1 MRRGVE
7 WVLSVPGIL
16 GQANQRGRGP
26 SARVWAGGNKGAGCS
41 SQRAACWVRAVD
53 KTGLNFPALFG
64 GPIALLCCTSALSE
78 APSVNQN
85 KLGQGLAW
93 LSRWQ
98 DRKVRPRASGSSAG
112 DGRRQRRLRL
122 SPSEVVDEAVG
133 YYPAVERQAG
143 KERMG
148 RRCSSAGWERARRS
162 GLPRSDR
169 GKAVLMVLAAG
180 VGRALVLF
188 LST

>member
-26 SARVWAGGNKGAGCS
+26 SARAWAGGNKGAGCS
-41 SQRAACWVRAVD
+41 SQRAGCWLRAVD
-53 KTGLNFPALFG
+53 KTGSNFPALSG

-122 SPSEVVDEAVG
+122 SLRPKL
-133 YYPAVERQAG
+133 YT
-143 KERMG
+143 K
-148 RRCSSAGWERARRS
+148 RS
-162 GLPRSDR
+162 VT
-169 GKAVLMVLAAG
+169 VLQS
-180 VGRALVLF
+180 RD
-188 LST
+188 